1 MFINDSVSFS
11 AAFLAGLASFF
22 TPCVLPLIPAYFSF
36 ITGMSVEELTQ
47 GESASARR
55 KVLLST
61 LAYVLGFSIVFIFM
75 GAAIST
81 MGQHLADY
89 RDIIRI
95 LGGFIVVVFG
105 VHLAG
110 IIRIPGLDYE
120 KKIHVRKKP
129 LHIFGTFL
137 VGMAFGAG
145 WSPCIGPLLGSILA
159 IAAEKGSLSH
169 GVGLLSVYSLGLA
182 LPFIILSFFI
192 NYMLTFIKRATKA
205 IRYVTVISGVLL
217 IGIGLVLLFDK
228 MTFLSGLF
236 A

>member
-1 MFINDSVSFS
+1 MFIDTVSFP
-11 AAFLAGLASFF
+11 AAFFAGLASFF

-47 GESASARR
+47 NESAAARR
-55 KVLLST
+55 KLIFST
-61 LAYVLGFSIVFIFM
+61 LSYVLGFSLVFIFM

-81 MGQHLADY
+81 MGGQLAEY
-89 RDIIRI
+89 RDVIRTI
-95 LGGFIVVVFG
+95 GGFVVVVFG

-120 KKIHVRKKP
+120 KKLHVQKKP

-159 IAAEKGSLSH
+159 IAADKGSLPH
-169 GVGLLSVYSLGLA
+169 GIGLLAVYSLGLA

-192 NYMLTFIKRATKA
+192 NYLFTFLKKASKA
-205 IRYVTVISGVLL
+205 IRYVTVGSGVLL
-217 IGIGLVLLFDK
+217 IVIGLILLFDK
-228 MTFLSGLF
+228 MTFLSGIF
-236 A
+236 V

>member
-1 MFINDSVSFS
+1 MFINTVSFP
-11 AAFLAGLASFF
+11 AALFAGIASFF

-47 GESASARR
+47 DESAAARR
-55 KVLLST
+55 KIFLST
-61 LAYVLGFSIVFIFM
+61 LSYVLGFSLVFIFM

-81 MGQHLADY
+81 MGSQLSEY
-89 RDIIRI
+89 RDLIRTI
-95 LGGFIVVVFG
+95 GGFVVVVFG

-120 KKIHVRKKP
+120 KRLHVQKKP
-129 LHIFGTFL
+129 LHIFGTFI

-159 IAAEKGSLSH
+159 IAADKGSLSQ
-169 GVGLLSVYSLGLA
+169 GVALLSVYSLGLA
-182 LPFIILSFFI
+182 LPFIILSIFI
-192 NYMLTFIKRATKA
+192 DYMLTFIKKATKA
-205 IRYVTVISGVLL
+205 IRYVTVVSGVLL
-217 IGIGLVLLFDK
+217 IIIGLILLFDK
-228 MTFLSGLF
+228 MSLLSGLF